1 MMRLSRN
8 CIAASARP
16 GRGARAGA
24 LALAV
29 AAGCAGPGAGPDPQG
44 GPPTSVERRLA
55 AMGTTLAIELEGAT
69 RAQALEASEAAYLAI
84 GAVEKRL
91 STWTDESELA
101 RVNAAPVGELHGL
114 SPELRADLEAC
125 WHWWRETGGAFD
137 PSVGALIELWD
148 LRGAGRIPSGE
159 EVRRAHIPRGL
170 PEAFALEPGGV
181 VRRVASAQLEEGGF
195 GKGIGL
201 DAALAELRARAIPRA
216 TLDLGGQVAALDS
229 EQPLRWSIAD
239 PRERSRAVLA
249 WDFRGGSI
257 ATTGNSER
265 ARTVGGRRIGHVLD
279 PRTGS
284 PAEDFGSVS
293 VWAKTAA
300 DADAFSTALFVMG
313 PEAAL
318 AFASA
323 RDDLDV
329 VVLEVRAEGLSA
341 RATPSLRGRL
351 TPLDTHLHL
360 QFEPAPPSGSAAH

>member
-1 MMRLSRN
+1 MTAPAGYRAL
-8 CIAASARP
+8 
-16 GRGARAGA
+16 AGA

-29 AAGCAGPGAGPDPQG
+29 AGAACAGLQNGPD
-44 GPPTSVERRLA
+44 GPSGSPAKVERRLA
-55 AMGTTLAIELEGAT
+55 AMGTTLAIEIEAPT
-69 RAQALEASEAAYLAI
+69 RAEALEASEAAYLAI
-84 GAVEKRL
+84 KAVEQRL

-101 RVNAAPVGELHGL
+101 RVNAAPVGELHGV
-114 SPELRADLEAC
+114 SSELRADLEAC

-137 PSVGALIELWD
+137 PSVGALVELWD

-159 EVRRAHIPRGL
+159 ELRGAHIPRGL

-181 VRRVASAQLEEGGF
+181 VRRVASAKLEEGGF

-201 DAALAELRARAIPRA
+201 DAALAELRARAIPGA
-216 TLDLGGQVAALDS
+216 TLDLGGQVAVLDS
-229 EQPLRWSIAD
+229 ARTVRWSIAD
-239 PRERSRAVLA
+239 PRDRSRAVLA

-293 VWAKTAA
+293 VWAASAA
-300 DADAFSTALFVMG
+300 DADALSTALFVMG

-318 AFASA
+318 AFASS
-323 RDDLDV
+323 RDDLGV
-329 VVLEVRAEGLSA
+329 VVLENRAEGLSA
-341 RATPSLRGRL
+341 RATSSLRGRL
-351 TPLDTHLHL
+351 KPLDAHLHL
-360 QFEPAPPSGSAAH
+360 QFEPAPPTGSVAH